1 MPDSCDLPRAFL
13 GRSQT
18 AWNYA
23 LWGGM
28 CWIDTNLFWP
38 ITELTIHSHWRGW
51 EEQQKPSYM
60 DVLDWPQ
67 VLFRGGEKCLHSSA
81 FCHPIKQ
88 ACFCLWI
95 TVRQT
100 KNPHLKKQQQL
111 YLVELLRDA
120 NLMSKWECVCG
131 GLNLVLVWM
140 KRCLRL
146 LGDLLPIWEG
156 ANQVST
162 ISQHSFAW

>member
-100 KNPHLKKQQQL
+100 KNPHLKKKQTA
-111 YLVELLRDA
+111 LL
-120 NLMSKWECVCG
+120 G
-131 GLNLVLVWM
+131 GTTERCKSHVKMRV
-140 KRCLRL
+140 CLRWVKFGAGVDETMPTVAWWFAAH
-146 LGDLLPIWEG
+146 LGG
-156 ANQVST
+156 C
-162 ISQHSFAW
+162 